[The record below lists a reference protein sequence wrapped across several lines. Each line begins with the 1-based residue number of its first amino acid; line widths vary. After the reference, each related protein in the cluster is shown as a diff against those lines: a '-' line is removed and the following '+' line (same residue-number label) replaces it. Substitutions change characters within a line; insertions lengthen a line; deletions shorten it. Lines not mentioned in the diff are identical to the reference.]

1 VADGPD
7 RAKRVRH
14 VLLPSVDGRRA
25 RRYDT
30 LDTGNYSRDH
40 GNELP
45 RLASHPV
52 MPSRANAPSPH
63 AARVAAI
70 RRFNR
75 FYTRLVGA
83 LDDGGYLDSPFTLT
97 EGRVLFE
104 LAHRD
109 APTASTLVNELGLD
123 AGYVSRLLTRL
134 QRRRLVKRTRSPHDG
149 RESHIALTAAGR
161 SAFRTLDQDA
171 DALVEQLLV
180 ALDDADQRRLID
192 AIGTISDLLGD
203 RDASR
208 TAPAYV
214 IRPPT
219 AADYGW
225 IIQSHGE
232 VYAREYGW
240 GPRFL
245 TLVARVVADYVDNF
259 DPALERCWIAE
270 RNGQNVG
277 SVFVAKDPTRPGVAK
292 LRMLLVL
299 PSARG
304 LGIGKRLVDECSRF
318 AREAGY
324 HTISLWT
331 NSVLAAARQ
340 IYADA
345 GYVLVREE
353 IHDSF
358 GMPLTAETWELTL

>member
-1 VADGPD
+1 MATP
-7 RAKRVRH
+7 R
-14 VLLPSVDGRRA
+14 PSI
-25 RRYDT
+25 
-30 LDTGNYSRDH
+30 
-40 GNELP
+40 
-45 RLASHPV
+45 
-52 MPSRANAPSPH
+52 MPSRARPASPH
-63 AARVAAI
+63 AARVSAV

-83 LDDGGYLDSPFTLT
+83 LDEGGYLHSPFSLT

-109 APTASTLVNELGLD
+109 SPTASTLVSELGLD
-123 AGYVSRLLTRL
+123 AGYVSRLLQRL
-134 QRRRLVKRTRSPHDG
+134 QRRRLIRRTRSPHDG
-149 RESHIALTAAGR
+149 RESHVALTAAGKA
-161 SAFRTLDQDA
+161 AFRKLDRDA
-171 DALVEQLLV
+171 DALVEQLL
-180 ALDDADQRRLID
+180 ATLDEAGQRRLID
-192 AIGTISDLLGD
+192 AIHTVSDLLGAHD
-203 RDASR
+203 ADASR
-208 TAPAYV
+208 NAPSYI
-214 IRPPT
+214 IRPPG

-245 TLVARVVADYVDNF
+245 ALVARVVADYVDGF

-304 LGIGKRLVDECSRF
+304 LGIGKRLVDECTRF

-324 HTISLWT
+324 HTLSLWT
-331 NSVLAAARQ
+331 NSVLATARQ

-345 GYVLVREE
+345 GYVLVRTEV
-353 IHDSF
+353 HDTF
-358 GMPLTAETWELTL
+358 GKPLTAETWELTL

>member
-1 VADGPD
+1 MTP
-7 RAKRVRH
+7 
-14 VLLPSVDGRRA
+14 RA
-25 RRYDT
+25 RV
-30 LDTGNYSRDH
+30 
-40 GNELP
+40 E
-45 RLASHPV
+45 
-52 MPSRANAPSPH
+52 SPDG
-63 AARVAAI
+63 ARVAAV

-83 LDDGGYLDSPFTLT
+83 LDEGGYLHSPFSLT

-109 APTASTLVNELGLD
+109 LPTASTLVNELGLD
-123 AGYVSRLLTRL
+123 AGYVSRLLQRL

-161 SAFRTLDQDA
+161 AAFHKLDRDA
-171 DALVEQLLV
+171 DALVEHLL
-180 ALDDADQRRLID
+180 ATLDDAGQRRLID
-192 AIGTISDLLGD
+192 AIHTITALLGAHD
-203 RDASR
+203 DQ
-208 TAPAYV
+208 TARGAPSY
-214 IRPPT
+214 ILRPPS

-225 IIQSHGE
+225 IVQSHGE

-245 TLVARVVADYVDNF
+245 ALVARVIADYIEVF
-259 DPALERCWIAE
+259 DAALERCWIAE
-270 RNGQNVG
+270 RDGQNVG
-277 SVFVAKDPTRPGVAK
+277 SVFVARDLTRPGVAK

-304 LGIGKRLVDECSRF
+304 LGIGRRLVDECTRF

-331 NSVLAAARQ
+331 NSVLTGARK
-340 IYADA
+340 IYAEA
-345 GYVLVREE
+345 GYALVREE
-353 IHDSF
+353 IHDTF
-358 GMPLTAETWELTL
+358 GTPLTAETWEMKL

>member
-1 VADGPD
+1 V
-7 RAKRVRH
+7 
-14 VLLPSVDGRRA
+14 
-25 RRYDT
+25 
-30 LDTGNYSRDH
+30 
-40 GNELP
+40 
-45 RLASHPV
+45 
-52 MPSRANAPSPH
+52 
-63 AARVAAI
+63 

-83 LDDGGYLDSPFTLT
+83 LDEGGYLHSPFTLT

-123 AGYVSRLLTRL
+123 AGYVSRLLQGL
-134 QRRRLVKRTRSPHDG
+134 QRRRLVRRTRSPHDG

-161 SAFRTLDQDA
+161 AAFRKLDRDA
-171 DALVEQLLV
+171 DALVEQLL
-180 ALDDADQRRLID
+180 ATLDDAAQRRLID
-192 AIGTISDLLGD
+192 AIGTISDLLGE
-203 RDASR
+203 RGASHA
-208 TAPAYV
+208 APAYI

-245 TLVARVVADYVDNF
+245 ALVARVIADYVDNF
-259 DPALERCWIAE
+259 DAALERCWIAE
-270 RNGQNVG
+270 RNGANVG
-277 SVFVAKDPTRPGVAK
+277 SVFVARDTARPGVAK

-304 LGIGKRLVDECSRF
+304 LGIGRRLVEECTRF

-324 HTISLWT
+324 HTLSLWT
-331 NSVLAAARQ
+331 NSVLTTARQ

-353 IHDSF
+353 IHDTF
-358 GMPLTAETWELTL
+358 GKPLTAETWELAL

>member
-1 VADGPD
+1 MRRSAHATRVAD
-7 RAKRVRH
+7 V
-14 VLLPSVDGRRA
+14 
-25 RRYDT
+25 
-30 LDTGNYSRDH
+30 
-40 GNELP
+40 
-45 RLASHPV
+45 
-52 MPSRANAPSPH
+52 
-63 AARVAAI
+63 

-83 LDDGGYLDSPFTLT
+83 LDEGGYLHGPFSLT

-109 APTASTLVNELGLD
+109 SPTASALVDELGLD
-123 AGYVSRLLTRL
+123 AGYVSRLLQRL
-134 QRRRLVKRTRSPHDG
+134 QRRRLVRRTRSPHDG
-149 RESHIALTAAGR
+149 RESHIALTASGR
-161 SAFRTLDQDA
+161 AAFTKLDRDA
-171 DALVEQLLV
+171 DALVEQLL
-180 ALDDADQRRLID
+180 AILDDAQQRRLVE
-192 AIGTISDLLGD
+192 AIHTISDLLGAP
-203 RDASR
+203 DAGGSR
-208 TAPAYV
+208 AGPAY
-214 IRPPT
+214 ILRSPGP
-219 AADYGW
+219 ADYGW

-245 TLVARVVADYVDNF
+245 SLVARVVADYIDQF

-270 RNGQNVG
+270 RQGANVG

-304 LGIGKRLVDECSRF
+304 LGIGKRLVDECTRF

-324 HTISLWT
+324 HTLSLWT
-331 NSVLAAARQ
+331 NSVLTAARQ

-353 IHDSF
+353 LHESF
-358 GMPLTAETWELTL
+358 GKPLKAETWELSLREPRRSRRAAPPAP

>member
-1 VADGPD
+1 MATS
-7 RAKRVRH
+7 
-14 VLLPSVDGRRA
+14 LPG
-25 RRYDT
+25 
-30 LDTGNYSRDH
+30 
-40 GNELP
+40 
-45 RLASHPV
+45 LATRPV
-52 MPSRANAPSPH
+52 MPSRAADTSPH
-63 AARVAAI
+63 AARIAAV

-83 LDDGGYLDSPFTLT
+83 LDEGGYLHSPFTLT

-123 AGYVSRLLTRL
+123 AGYVSRLLRGF
-134 QRRRLVKRTRSPHDG
+134 QRRRLVRRTRSPHDG
-149 RESHIALTAAGR
+149 RESHIALTAEGR
-161 SAFRTLDQDA
+161 AAFRKLDRDA
-171 DALVEQLLV
+171 DALVEQLL
-180 ALDDADQRRLID
+180 ATLDDAGQRRLID

-245 TLVARVVADYVDNF
+245 SLVARVIADYVDRF
-259 DPALERCWIAE
+259 DPSLERCWIAE
-270 RNGQNVG
+270 RNGANVG
-277 SVFVAKDPTRPGVAK
+277 SVFVAKDAERPGVAK

-304 LGIGKRLVDECSRF
+304 LGIGRRLVDECTRF

-324 HTISLWT
+324 HTLSLLT
-331 NSVLAAARQ
+331 NSVLTMARQ

-358 GMPLTAETWELTL
+358 GKPLTAETWELAL

>member
-1 VADGPD
+1 MP
-7 RAKRVRH
+7 
-14 VLLPSVDGRRA
+14 RRPA
-25 RRYDT
+25 
-30 LDTGNYSRDH
+30 
-40 GNELP
+40 
-45 RLASHPV
+45 
-52 MPSRANAPSPH
+52 APTPT
-63 AARVAAI
+63 AARVAAV

-83 LDDGGYLDSPFTLT
+83 LDDGGYLHSPFTLT

-104 LAHRD
+104 LARRD
-109 APTASTLVNELGLD
+109 APTASTLVAELGLD
-123 AGYVSRLLTRL
+123 PGYVSRLLQRL
-134 QRRRLVKRTRSPHDG
+134 QRRRLVTRTRSPHDG
-149 RESHIALTAAGR
+149 RESHVSLTAAGR
-161 SAFRTLDQDA
+161 AAFRNLDRDA
-171 DALVEQLLV
+171 DALVERLL
-180 ALDDADQRRLID
+180 ATLDDAAQRRLVD
-192 AIGTISDLLGD
+192 ALRTVGDLLGAND
-203 RDASR
+203 SAAG
-208 TAPAYV
+208 APYLLRA
-214 IRPPT
+214 PT
-219 AADYGW
+219 PADYGW

-245 TLVARVVADYVDNF
+245 SLVARVVADYIDQF

-270 RNGQNVG
+270 RHGANVG

-304 LGIGKRLVDECSRF
+304 LGIGKRLVDECARF

-324 HTISLWT
+324 HTLSLWT
-331 NSVLAAARQ
+331 NSVLTTARQ

-353 IHDSF
+353 VHDTF
-358 GMPLTAETWELTL
+358 GKPLRAETWELTL

>member
-1 VADGPD
+1 MPPRP
-7 RAKRVRH
+7 RA
-14 VLLPSVDGRRA
+14 
-25 RRYDT
+25 T
-30 LDTGNYSRDH
+30 
-40 GNELP
+40 
-45 RLASHPV
+45 
-52 MPSRANAPSPH
+52 SPH

-83 LDDGGYLDSPFTLT
+83 LDEGGYLHSPFTLT

-123 AGYVSRLLTRL
+123 AGYVSRLLQRL

-149 RESHIALTAAGR
+149 RESHVALTATGR
-161 SAFRTLDQDA
+161 TALRKLDRDA
-171 DALVEQLLV
+171 DALVEELLTT
-180 ALDDADQRRLID
+180 LDEAGQRRLID
-192 AIGTISDLLGD
+192 AISTISELL
-203 RDASR
+203 DASHR
-208 TAPAYV
+208 ETSRSAPAYI

-225 IIQSHGE
+225 IIASHGE

-245 TLVARVVADYVDNF
+245 SLVARVIADYVDDF

-270 RNGQNVG
+270 RSGVNVG
-277 SVFVAKDPTRPGVAK
+277 SVFVARDTERPGVAK

-304 LGIGKRLVDECSRF
+304 LGIGKRLVDECTRF

-324 HTISLWT
+324 HTLSLWT
-331 NSVLAAARQ
+331 NSVLTTARQ

-358 GMPLTAETWELTL
+358 GKPLTAETWELTL

>member
-1 VADGPD
+1 M
-7 RAKRVRH
+7 
-14 VLLPSVDGRRA
+14 RR
-25 RRYDT
+25 
-30 LDTGNYSRDH
+30 
-40 GNELP
+40 
-45 RLASHPV
+45 
-52 MPSRANAPSPH
+52 SPH
-63 AARVAAI
+63 AARVATV

-83 LDDGGYLDSPFTLT
+83 LDEGGYLHRPFTLT

-109 APTASTLVNELGLD
+109 APTASTLVNALGLD
-123 AGYVSRLLTRL
+123 AGYVSRLLHRL

-149 RESHIALTAAGR
+149 RESHIALTATGR
-161 SAFRTLDQDA
+161 SAFRKLDRDA
-171 DALVEQLLV
+171 DALVEQLLGT
-180 ALDDADQRRLID
+180 LDDSGQRRLVD
-192 AIGTISDLLGD
+192 AIGTISDLLD
-203 RDASR
+203 ATHRDASR
-208 TAPAYV
+208 SPPAYI

-245 TLVARVVADYVDNF
+245 SLVARVIADYVDNF

-270 RNGQNVG
+270 RNGANVG
-277 SVFVAKDPTRPGVAK
+277 SVFVAKDAERPGVAK

-304 LGIGKRLVDECSRF
+304 LGIGKRLVDECTRF

-324 HTISLWT
+324 HTLSLWT
-331 NSVLAAARQ
+331 NSVLTTARQ

-353 IHDSF
+353 IHDTF
-358 GMPLTAETWELTL
+358 GKPLTAETWELTL

>member
-1 VADGPD
+1 MP
-7 RAKRVRH
+7 
-14 VLLPSVDGRRA
+14 
-25 RRYDT
+25 
-30 LDTGNYSRDH
+30 
-40 GNELP
+40 P
-45 RLASHPV
+45 RPGTT
-52 MPSRANAPSPH
+52 SPH
-63 AARVAAI
+63 AARIAAI

-83 LDDGGYLDSPFTLT
+83 LDEGGYLHSPFTLT

-104 LAHRD
+104 LAHRE
-109 APTASTLVNELGLD
+109 APTASALVDELGLD
-123 AGYVSRLLTRL
+123 AGYVSRLLQRL
-134 QRRRLVKRTRSPHDG
+134 QRRRLVRRTRSPHDG

-161 SAFRTLDQDA
+161 TALRKLDRDA
-171 DALVEQLLV
+171 DALVEELL
-180 ALDDADQRRLID
+180 ATLDDVGQRRLID
-192 AIGTISDLLGD
+192 AIGTISELLD
-203 RDASR
+203 ATHRDASR
-208 TAPAYV
+208 SVPSYI

-245 TLVARVVADYVDNF
+245 SLVARVVADYVDNF

-270 RNGQNVG
+270 RNGANVG
-277 SVFVAKDPTRPGVAK
+277 SVFVAKDSERPGVAK

-304 LGIGKRLVDECSRF
+304 LGIGKRLVDECTRF

-324 HTISLWT
+324 HTLSLWT
-331 NSVLAAARQ
+331 NSVLTAARQ

-358 GMPLTAETWELTL
+358 GKPLTAETWELTL

>member
-1 VADGPD
+1 MPA
-7 RAKRVRH
+7 RVR
-14 VLLPSVDGRRA
+14 A
-25 RRYDT
+25 I
-30 LDTGNYSRDH
+30 
-40 GNELP
+40 
-45 RLASHPV
+45 
-52 MPSRANAPSPH
+52 SPQ

-75 FYTRLVGA
+75 FYTRLVGV
-83 LDDGGYLDSPFTLT
+83 LDEGGYLHSPFTLT

-109 APTASTLVNELGLD
+109 APTASALVNELGLD
-123 AGYVSRLLTRL
+123 AGYVSRLLQRL
-134 QRRRLVKRTRSPHDG
+134 QRRRLVRRTRSPHDG

-161 SAFRTLDQDA
+161 TALRKLDRDA
-171 DALVEQLLV
+171 DALVEELL
-180 ALDDADQRRLID
+180 AKLDDAGQRRLVD
-192 AIGTISDLLGD
+192 AIGTISGLLGD
-203 RDASR
+203 GKRSHAG
-208 TAPAYV
+208 PAYI

-245 TLVARVVADYVDNF
+245 SLVARVIADYIDNF
-259 DPALERCWIAE
+259 DAAHERCWIAE
-270 RNGQNVG
+270 RNGANVG
-277 SVFVAKDPTRPGVAK
+277 SVFVARDKERPGVAK

-304 LGIGKRLVDECSRF
+304 LGIGRRLVDECTRF

-324 HTISLWT
+324 ETLSLWT

-353 IHDSF
+353 IHDTF
-358 GMPLTAETWELTL
+358 GKRLTAETWELTL

>member
-1 VADGPD
+1 MP
-7 RAKRVRH
+7 
-14 VLLPSVDGRRA
+14 
-25 RRYDT
+25 
-30 LDTGNYSRDH
+30 
-40 GNELP
+40 P
-45 RLASHPV
+45 RP
-52 MPSRANAPSPH
+52 N
-63 AARVAAI
+63 AARVAAV

-75 FYTRLVGA
+75 FYTRVVGA
-83 LDDGGYLDSPFTLT
+83 LDEGGYLHSPFTLT

-104 LAHRD
+104 LARRD
-109 APTASTLVNELGLD
+109 SPTASALVNELGLD
-123 AGYVSRLLTRL
+123 AGYVSRLLQRL

-149 RESHIALTAAGR
+149 RESHIALSAAGR
-161 SAFRTLDQDA
+161 AAFRKLDRA
-171 DALVEQLLV
+171 SDALVEQLL
-180 ALDDADQRRLID
+180 ASLDDAGQRRLVE
-192 AIGTISDLLGD
+192 AIRTIGDLLGAPD
-203 RDASR
+203 GEGSR
-208 TAPAYV
+208 AAPPY
-214 IRPPT
+214 ILRPPG
-219 AADYGW
+219 ASDYGW

-245 TLVARVVADYVDNF
+245 SLVARVIADYIDGF

-304 LGIGKRLVDECSRF
+304 LGIGKRLVDECTRF

-324 HTISLWT
+324 HTLSLWT
-331 NSVLAAARQ
+331 NDVLTAARQ

-345 GYVLVREE
+345 GYVRVREE
-353 IHDSF
+353 IHDTF
-358 GMPLTAETWELTL
+358 GKPLTAETWELAL

>member
-1 VADGPD
+1 MPP
-7 RAKRVRH
+7 RA
-14 VLLPSVDGRRA
+14 S
-25 RRYDT
+25 T
-30 LDTGNYSRDH
+30 T
-40 GNELP
+40 
-45 RLASHPV
+45 
-52 MPSRANAPSPH
+52 SPH
-63 AARVAAI
+63 TARVAAV

-83 LDDGGYLDSPFTLT
+83 LDEGGYLHSPFSLT

-109 APTASTLVNELGLD
+109 SPTASELVRELGLD
-123 AGYVSRLLTRL
+123 AGYVSRLLQRL
-134 QRRRLVKRTRSPHDG
+134 QRRRLVRRTRSPHDG

-161 SAFRTLDQDA
+161 TAFRKLDRDA
-171 DALVEQLLV
+171 DALVEQLLGT
-180 ALDDADQRRLID
+180 LDETAQRRLID
-192 AIGTISDLLGD
+192 AIHTITGLLGAP
-203 RDASR
+203 DAEAAHS
-208 TAPAYV
+208 APAY
-214 IRPPT
+214 ILRPPG

-245 TLVARVVADYVDNF
+245 ALVARVIADYVDGF

-270 RNGQNVG
+270 RNGENVG
-277 SVFVAKDPTRPGVAK
+277 SVFVAKDPARPGVAK

-304 LGIGKRLVDECSRF
+304 LGIGKRLVDECTRF

-324 HTISLWT
+324 HTLSLWT
-331 NSVLAAARQ
+331 NSVLTTARQ

-358 GMPLTAETWELTL
+358 GKPLTAETWELAL

>member
-1 VADGPD
+1 MP
-7 RAKRVRH
+7 
-14 VLLPSVDGRRA
+14 
-25 RRYDT
+25 
-30 LDTGNYSRDH
+30 
-40 GNELP
+40 P
-45 RLASHPV
+45 RPGTT
-52 MPSRANAPSPH
+52 SPH
-63 AARVAAI
+63 AARIAAI

-83 LDDGGYLDSPFTLT
+83 LDEGGYLHSPFPLT

-104 LAHRD
+104 LAHRE
-109 APTASTLVNELGLD
+109 APTASALVDELGLD
-123 AGYVSRLLTRL
+123 AGYVSRLLQRL
-134 QRRRLVKRTRSPHDG
+134 QRRRLVRRTRSPHDG

-161 SAFRTLDQDA
+161 AALRKLDRDA
-171 DALVEQLLV
+171 DALVEELL
-180 ALDDADQRRLID
+180 ATLDDVGQRRLID
-192 AIGTISDLLGD
+192 AIGTISELLD
-203 RDASR
+203 ATHRDASR
-208 TAPAYV
+208 SVPSYI

-245 TLVARVVADYVDNF
+245 SLVARVVADYVDNF

-270 RNGQNVG
+270 RNGATVG
-277 SVFVAKDPTRPGVAK
+277 SVFVAKDSERPGVAK

-304 LGIGKRLVDECSRF
+304 LGIGKRLVDECMRF

-324 HTISLWT
+324 HTLSLWT
-331 NSVLAAARQ
+331 NSVLTTARQ

-358 GMPLTAETWELTL
+358 GKPLTAETWELTL